1 MDALSGPVLVVFC
14 RRPRLGEGKQRL
26 ARELGATDALA
37 IAQALLECALEDAL
51 AWPGGLV
58 IAPEQPA
65 DARWAQG
72 LLARAATVQPQPPGN
87 LGERL
92 NAVDAAVRRLGHER
106 VLFIGSDAPSLTLSD
121 LLAAQ
126 AALDGSDVVLVP
138 ARDGGVT
145 LMGSRRAWP
154 DLAPLPWSEP
164 TLGQTLEEC
173 CRSHGRSV
181 TRLTGSYDVDEVSD
195 LGTARHAL
203 ADDDR
208 PARRRLHELLV
219 KIA

>member
-14 RRPRLGEGKQRL
+14 RRPRLGQGKQRL